1 MANRVGRIRPAVL
14 ALCLLMP
21 LLASCRSVRGE
32 EQEQGAL
39 VAAVGI
45 DPDPAGVRLT
55 FEVLVPR
62 EGIGAEVRVL
72 SAAGAN
78 AQEAYA
84 ALTAD
89 FPRGCLFGHCAVLV
103 IGDGI
108 PADVVAGMLS
118 DEALPPEM
126 QAVTAPQALALLSL
140 GGSSTPAVGYDL
152 QAILARHSGLR
163 CRIYELMAGGKDEI
177 SQDRLP
183 RFVPAPEGSGRL
195 VDLQFRDDVSQESAE
210 KGD

>member
-1 MANRVGRIRPAVL
+1 MAVL

-32 EQEQGAL
+32 EPEQGAL
-39 VAAVGI
+39 VAAVGA

-62 EGIGAEVRVL
+62 EGAGAEVRVL

-103 IGDGI
+103 IGDGM
-108 PADVVAGMLS
+108 PPDVVAGMLS

-126 QAVTAPQALALLSL
+126 QAVTAPQARALLSL
-140 GGSSTPAVGYDL
+140 GGLSTPAAGYDL

-163 CRIYELMAGGKDEI
+163 CRIYELMAGGKDGI
-177 SQDRLP
+177 SPDRLP

-195 VDLQFRDDVSQESAE
+195 IDLQFRDDVSQESE
-210 KGD
+210 GKGD